1 MCVIWKFGMASMI
14 NEQKSWI
21 SWEHRASGP
30 PRWLNLHENWM
41 GSGVDDWSILAM
53 AIHYMR
59 SYEARCSI
67 NCRCKWVR
75 NREINW
81 DILRLDEVSSLSVG
95 IWWCNPLTPTFFLE
109 FHLTNIRGN
118 DWILFGSSNLDLI
131 GLHGSLGISK
141 GKIPWNTGYKRWLII
156 SNSGRLYQKRNA
168 AGYWGFGT
176 CPKFHITGA
185 QEGI

>member
-1 MCVIWKFGMASMI
+1 MTGTIVSSRCFNVFHMKIRDGINDQWAPCGWIFMRIGWALGLMTEAFLPWPYIIWYI
-14 NEQKSWI
+14 EI
-21 SWEHRASGP
+21 R
-30 PRWLNLHENWM
+30 
-41 GSGVDDWSILAM
+41 WSIQLVCG
-53 AIHYMR
+53 YMMVK
-59 SYEARCSI
+59 SANTNI
-67 NCRCKWVR
+67 
-75 NREINW
+75 
-81 DILRLDEVSSLSVG
+81 
-95 IWWCNPLTPTFFLE
+95 FLGE

-131 GLHGSLGISK
+131 GLHGILGISK